1 MLTVPVVGQAG
12 RQAGDTILRQS
23 GDRYVSSCIAG
34 STGMSFGEQLAL
46 KPTNLGPDWIVLME
60 SCGRQ
65 RDSVIDREERDGG
78 GGGGEGGRG
87 RERDR

>member
-1 MLTVPVVGQAG
+1 MTFTEGWLGRKGGTGEQYDPFTGAQGQRQPGAGNADSASCGSG

-46 KPTNLGPDWIVLME
+46 KPTNLGPAGL
-60 SCGRQ
+60 S
-65 RDSVIDREERDGG
+65 
-78 GGGGEGGRG
+78 
-87 RERDR
+87 